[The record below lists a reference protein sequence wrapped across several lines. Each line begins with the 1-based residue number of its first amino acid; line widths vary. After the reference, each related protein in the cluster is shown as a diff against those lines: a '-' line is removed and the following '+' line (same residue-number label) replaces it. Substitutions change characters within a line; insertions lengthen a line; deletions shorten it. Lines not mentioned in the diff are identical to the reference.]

1 MNALLKMQ
9 LRDEIKTSSKERPD
23 DKPLHILCKAL
34 METKYEANY
43 RDVNNFRQVMYRGR
57 LKAFRRPPKS
67 KQEALAKLKS
77 LADADHDLVRKVSG
91 DVVMLARRKDLPLLQ
106 SSNLQLF
113 ADGTFKYSP
122 SPFKQMYS
130 FHIFKKGFYVPI
142 AHFLVFDKTYK
153 TYKKALNL
161 LISTCREEGV
171 ALNQDL
177 TIMVDFELA
186 MIKALKEM
194 IPSAAIKGCRFHLH
208 QSWWRKIQSL
218 GLAPLYKDAK
228 NRHGRWLRGIY
239 GMSLLPPEA
248 VQRVFNNY
256 TSSRTLQQPPH
267 QMTCFIQY
275 LKTNYIGPLAVF
287 TPSMWSGA
295 GDRVTNNG
303 AEAFHRHFGDLFGY
317 LRCNPTV
324 WHFLR
329 NLKILNVLKDV
340 KLRSSRAEA
349 DSNSATEVA
358 HHLELYNTKKITSR
372 ALLYTLCKKNQPKIK
387 KNSRK

>member
-1 MNALLKMQ
+1 
-9 LRDEIKTSSKERPD
+9 
-23 DKPLHILCKAL
+23 
-34 METKYEANY
+34 
-43 RDVNNFRQVMYRGR
+43 
-57 LKAFRRPPKS
+57 
-67 KQEALAKLKS
+67 
-77 LADADHDLVRKVSG
+77 
-91 DVVMLARRKDLPLLQ
+91 
-106 SSNLQLF
+106 
-113 ADGTFKYSP
+113 
-122 SPFKQMYS
+122 
-130 FHIFKKGFYVPI
+130 
-142 AHFLVFDKTYK
+142 
-153 TYKKALNL
+153 
-161 LISTCREEGV
+161 
-171 ALNQDL
+171 
-177 TIMVDFELA
+177 
-186 MIKALKEM
+186 
-194 IPSAAIKGCRFHLH
+194 
-208 QSWWRKIQSL
+208 
-218 GLAPLYKDAK
+218 
-228 NRHGRWLRGIY
+228 
-239 GMSLLPPEA
+239 
-248 VQRVFNNY
+248 
-256 TSSRTLQQPPH
+256 
-267 QMTCFIQY
+267 MTCFIQY